1 MEKIL
6 EKFKN
11 ENKILLMLAF
21 FSISKGLWENFR
33 QLWLQDNNLNATE
46 ISQILGTAT
55 FCCVIILII
64 LAKQLSLDRIK
75 KIISISI
82 FIKIISLIALYILNH
97 TGDSILINLFI
108 ILDTICEKIIIISI
122 YPFIVSIKKDDKLYS
137 KRKLVEY
144 LFSDI
149 GILIGGILIGR
160 TIGNL
165 IVDYNICLLV
175 AVIFL
180 ILSFIVVIN
189 IKNIKASKE
198 KVELKKTIQYIIK
211 DKIIV
216 LYILD
221 YMISNIAMNTGLGLK
236 MLMLTNSLN
245 FSAGEATNFLLA
257 VGLIADV
264 IGIMALKY
272 FTPKNDYLTITIKFG
287 IRMMLYWIAFISNDL
302 TMCLIAMTWSI
313 LISTAY
319 ENITDAP
326 YINRIKNEYQMV
338 FTNVRYT
345 VGLVGTSIGLYFAGI
360 MYNYGIAFNLGLSA
374 FFVLFQLALTY
385 YLVYL
390 RKKENNLKKVR
401 SENEI

>member
-55 FCCVIILII
+55 FCCVIVLII
-64 LAKQLSLDRIK
+64 LAKQLSQDRIK

-82 FIKIISLIALYILNH
+82 FVKILSLISLYIMNH
-97 TGDSILINLFI
+97 TGNSTLINVLI
-108 ILDTICEKIIIISI
+108 IIDTICQNIIIISI
-122 YPFIVSIKKDDKLYS
+122 YPFIVSIKKEDKLYS

-149 GILIGGILIGR
+149 GILVGGMLIGR

-165 IVDYNICLLV
+165 LVDYNICLLV
-175 AVIFL
+175 SVIFL
-180 ILSFIVVIN
+180 VLAFVIIIN
-189 IKNIKASKE
+189 IKNIKVSKE
-198 KVELKKTIQYIIK
+198 KVELRKTIKYIIK
-211 DKIIV
+211 DKIVII
-216 LYILD
+216 YILD
-221 YMISNIAMNTGLGLK
+221 YLIGNIAINTGLGLK
-236 MLMLTNSLN
+236 MLMLTNSLD

-257 VGLIADV
+257 VGLIADG

-287 IRMMLYWIAFISNDL
+287 IRMVLYWIAYISNDL

-326 YINRIKNEYQMV
+326 YINRIKNEYQMI
-338 FTNVRYT
+338 FTNIRYT

-360 MYNYGIAFNLGLSA
+360 MYSYGIVFNLGLSA
-374 FFVLFQLALTY
+374 FFILFQITLAY
-385 YLVYL
+385 YSIYL
-390 RKKENNLKKVR
+390 RKKEKKT
-401 SENEI
+401 ENIVK

>member
-1 MEKIL
+1 M
-6 EKFKN
+6 
-11 ENKILLMLAF
+11 
-21 FSISKGLWENFR
+21 
-33 QLWLQDNNLNATE
+33 
-46 ISQILGTAT
+46 
-55 FCCVIILII
+55 
-64 LAKQLSLDRIK
+64 
-75 KIISISI
+75 
-82 FIKIISLIALYILNH
+82 YILNH
-97 TGDSILINLFI
+97 TGDSTLINLLI
-108 ILDTICEKIIIISI
+108 IIDTICQNIIYISI
-122 YPFIVSIKKDDKLYS
+122 YPFIVSIKKEDKLYS
-137 KRKLVEY
+137 KKKLVEY

-189 IKNIKASKE
+189 IKNIKVTKE
-198 KVELKKTIQYIIK
+198 KIEFKKTIQYIIK

-236 MLMLTNSLN
+236 MLMLTNGLN

-302 TMCLIAMTWSI
+302 TMCLIAMTWSM